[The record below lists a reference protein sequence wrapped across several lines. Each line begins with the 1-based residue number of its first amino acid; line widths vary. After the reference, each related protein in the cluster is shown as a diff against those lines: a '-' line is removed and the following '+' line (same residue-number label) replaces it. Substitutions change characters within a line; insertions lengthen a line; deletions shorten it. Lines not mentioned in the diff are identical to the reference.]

1 MGSYG
6 PNQLFQVPLA
16 ELQPDLAQPRKYM
29 VPAALAEMTASVG
42 QMGIIQPVVCRQ
54 DPATGLIYVLAGE
67 RRCLN
72 IVWEG
77 QEESLTI
84 GGGMRDKTNNTPAT
98 PLNDAHPGGYFYVR

>member
-1 MGSYG
+1 MATYVK
-6 PNQLFQVPLA
+6 NQLYMAPLA
-16 ELQPDLAQPRKYM
+16 ELQPDPTQPRKYM
-29 VPAALAEMTASVG
+29 DPVALEELTASIS

>member
-1 MGSYG
+1 MD
-6 PNQLFQVPLA
+6 PV
-16 ELQPDLAQPRKYM
+16 
-29 VPAALAEMTASVG
+29 ALAEMTASVG
-42 QMGIIQPVVCRQ
+42 QMGIILPVVCRQ